1 MVVAQRCASQA
12 RSASGRLMSHVLV
25 DSYEPK
31 DEPPRSRSFELLEL
45 PLLLLLLLPLDS
57 LSYAPRDRKQTRH
70 GRGTATREPISKRE
84 RAADVARTG
93 GSLPAQARPLQALHV
108 EKTHLHD
115 RKIGTKQ
122 VVAASRMWSPR
133 RTSSTSSRH
142 RRSDSRSSDRGC
154 CPRVQ
159 SFGAWRRSMGSC
171 STPGISWILESLA
184 RVHHYR
190 THAGISDGARWC
202 ASDRAMR
209 SDRRTHSSR
218 NAGRLVAIHS
228 SPLCRLYLTLPPHR

>member
-1 MVVAQRCASQA
+1 M
-12 RSASGRLMSHVLV
+12 
-25 DSYEPK
+25 
-31 DEPPRSRSFELLEL
+31 
-45 PLLLLLLLPLDS
+45 
-57 LSYAPRDRKQTRH
+57 
-70 GRGTATREPISKRE
+70 REPSSKRE

-93 GSLPAQARPLQALHV
+93 GSLPAQARPLQALRV

-202 ASDRAMR
+202 ARASEPCEAIVVLIARGTQGAWWQSTRRHYVGCISRCHHTDERVLLAVARR
-209 SDRRTHSSR
+209 STKPTERAASESSSR
-218 NAGRLVAIHS
+218 SIAQSIDGWMDVDRQRQQQDAQQELLNNQGPDVVVVVA
-228 SPLCRLYLTLPPHR
+228 SPPND

>member
-1 MVVAQRCASQA
+1 M
-12 RSASGRLMSHVLV
+12 
-25 DSYEPK
+25 
-31 DEPPRSRSFELLEL
+31 
-45 PLLLLLLLPLDS
+45 LLLPPLDS
-57 LSYAPRDRKQTRH
+57 SSYAPRDRKQTRH
-70 GRGTATREPISKRE
+70 GRGTAMREPSSKRE

-93 GSLPAQARPLQALHV
+93 GSLPAQARPLQALRV

-202 ASDRAMR
+202 ARASEPCEALVVLIARHYVGCISRCHHTDERVLLAVARR
-209 SDRRTHSSR
+209 STKPAERASESSSR
-218 NAGRLVAIHS
+218 SIARSIDGWM
-228 SPLCRLYLTLPPHR
+228 